1 MNRQRKQG
9 IASSPLVSGAALRV
23 GEVFVVT
30 GGPLKGRTGVM
41 VEDRQARVVL
51 SVPVADH
58 SVLVEMDREWIMP
71 VSIRA
76 QSSTNLSNQATYERL
91 PT

>member
-1 MNRQRKQG
+1 MNRRRKPG
-9 IASSPLVSGAALRV
+9 RVLAPLVPGAALRA
-23 GEVFVVT
+23 GEVVVVT
-30 GGPLKGRTGVM
+30 AGPLKGRTGVM